1 MEAAPCKRSRRPLV
15 GPKENAVE
23 SNHPP
28 NQPDIVN
35 SSDSSAIDPHA
46 KATVAPTAL
55 VVDDD
60 VVIRQFLRFTLETGG
75 WKVDEAENAAEG
87 LKKVRELHP
96 QLVTLDL
103 IMPNNTG
110 LDALHLARMINDEAP
125 EITLLILSSAGSNHD
140 VKEFADKHEL
150 ELFDKATVNTAFG
163 HFFSRIDNLF
173 RELSDPM
180 LGLPAGQPSI

>member
-1 MEAAPCKRSRRPLV
+1 MET
-15 GPKENAVE
+15 
-23 SNHPP
+23 NHPP
-28 NQPDIVN
+28 NQPATVHGPDA
-35 SSDSSAIDPHA
+35 SAIDPRA
-46 KATVAPTAL
+46 KAIVAPTAL
-55 VVDDD
+55 VIDDD
-60 VVIRQFLRFTLETGG
+60 IVIRQFIRFTLETAG
-75 WKVDEAENAAEG
+75 WKVNEAENAAEG

-110 LDALHLARMINDEAP
+110 LDALHLARLLNDEAP
-125 EITLLILSSAGSNHD
+125 EITLLILSSAGSNQD

-150 ELFDKATVNTAFG
+150 ELFDKANSTTTQG

-180 LGLPAGQPSI
+180 LGLPAGQPRI